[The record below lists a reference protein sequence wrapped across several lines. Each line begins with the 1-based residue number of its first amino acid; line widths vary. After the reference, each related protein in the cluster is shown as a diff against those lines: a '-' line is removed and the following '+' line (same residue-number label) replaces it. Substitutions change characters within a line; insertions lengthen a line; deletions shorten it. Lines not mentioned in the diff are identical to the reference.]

1 MSRKRTKRIHGD
13 VYDRRGVD
21 MVEKQRR
28 KVNRQH
34 QGFTLAELLIV
45 VAIIAVL
52 VAISIPIFTT
62 QLEKSREATDLA
74 NVRSAYAEVMM
85 AAIIGDTNAIY
96 TVDSSAIFQSDGTYQ
111 IIVQPLKQKK
121 DGWQMDTTNLNIGGV
136 MASDSVHW
144 HGIPKAGGS
153 CTIRFTNEEVHIYW
167 SRDGSDDTL
176 NNQPTDTPN
185 GTPDNNPTNK
195 PDNSNSSGNG
205 ENTGTVNGTDI
216 SIKNTVP
223 FVVDKNGVTL
233 TAGTVYSYLGNYY
246 VCIADTSAGANWDSY
261 ESVIPNE
268 NKWPYVQL
276 VSNPTVLTKDQLDY
290 TDDAVGHFNGIK
302 QGTLYKSSNGTLYIM
317 KCDYDNGNWCK
328 SPEAELGNWQKI
340 TQ

>member
-1 MSRKRTKRIHGD
+1 MFG
-13 VYDRRGVD
+13 
-21 MVEKQRR
+21 KQSR

-74 NVRSAYAEVMM
+74 NVRSAYAEVMS
-85 AAIIGDTNAIY
+85 AAITGDTNAIY
-96 TVDSSAIFQSDGTYQ
+96 TVDSSEIFQSDDTYQ

-167 SRDGSDDTL
+167 SGDGSDDTS

-185 GTPDNNPTNK
+185 GTPDNNPTDK

-290 TDDAVGHFNGIK
+290 TDDVVGHFNGIK
-302 QGTLYKSSNGTLYIM
+302 QGSLYKSSDGTLYIM
-317 KCDYDNGNWCK
+317 KCDYDNVNWCT
-328 SPEAELGNWQKI
+328 SPEAELANWLKI
-340 TQ
+340 TH